1 MSKSQSRKVS
11 QTQHKRNRRKYFNEK
26 KTSLGC
32 QFILL
37 NLFGY
42 KVRCGYDDNPLYLEW
57 HHPRPEEKFTC
68 NNGKRISVAEMISRG
83 MSKDVIEEEIKKCVV
98 LCRRH
103 HAEVEMK
110 GRKDEI

>member
-1 MSKSQSRKVS
+1 M
-11 QTQHKRNRRKYFNEK
+11 
-26 KTSLGC
+26 
-32 QFILL
+32 QFKNL
-37 NLFGY
+37 NFE
-42 KVRCGYDDNPLYLEW
+42 D
-57 HHPRPEEKFTC
+57 HPIIPDAIQATAVC

-83 MSKDVIEEEIKKCVV
+83 MNKDVIEEEIKKCVV